1 MPYLMVKLSVE
12 DFAKWKDTFEGLESD
27 RINAGSKGGHIFRNV
42 DDQNQ
47 VVVIL
52 EMEDLDRAREFL
64 GSPQTQQ
71 AMQEAGVTGPPE
83 ILFLD
88 EVDRP
93 TG

>member
-1 MPYLMVKLSVE
+1 MMVKISVE
-12 DFAKWKDTFEGLESD
+12 DFAKWKDSFDRLGSD
-27 RINAGSKGGHIFRNV
+27 RINAGSKGGYVFRNIA
-42 DDQNQ
+42 DQNQ

-64 GSPQTQQ
+64 GSPQAQQ

-83 ILFLD
+83 LLFLD

>member
-1 MPYLMVKLSVE
+1 MPYLMLKISVE
-12 DFAKWKDTFEGLESD
+12 DFAKWKDTFDRIEPE
-27 RINAGSKGGHIFRNV
+27 RINAGSKGGYIFRNV

-47 VVVIL
+47 VVLIL

-64 GSPQTQQ
+64 GSPQSQQ
-71 AMQEAGVTGPPE
+71 AMQEAGITGVPE

>member
-1 MPYLMVKLSVE
+1 MPYMMVKISVE
-12 DFAKWKDTFEGLESD
+12 DFAKWKDSFDRLGSG
-27 RINAGSKGGHIFRNV
+27 RINAGSKGGYVFRNI

-64 GSPQTQQ
+64 GSPQAQQ

-83 ILFLD
+83 LLFLD